1 MRFQHKLGPLK
12 VLNQHLVQ
20 YPTPINLSYAY
31 NFGSLAGIVLFS
43 QIITGI
49 LLAMHYT
56 AHVDLAFN
64 SVVHLMNDV
73 PSGMILRYGHANGAS
88 LFFVVVYIHILR
100 GVYYSSGNQPR
111 EMVWI
116 TGVVILLAMVVTAF
130 IGYFHSQKWISND
143 AIIFLVDFN
152 PEKLFIWTKNLIID
166 ACAPLARELREI
178 NEVYFPALANPFN
191 SFNSFKLIIMDINHI
206 DYLSI
211 WSVSEKNTRS
221 VFFLACDAC
230 YAALPGP
237 IILNTKNHNKINIT
251 PVKSY
256 YNLHLI
262 STQLNIQKE
271 NKQKAGVY
279 IVMNNINGNFYVGSA
294 SSNRINTRFRNHCI
308 HLKSS
313 NKPLLRAINKYGIQ
327 NFSFHI
333 VEYFNG
339 FVNKENLKLNHLKLL
354 ERESFFISYLK
365 PIYNILTYAGSSLGF
380 KHTDETPHKMQINYS
395 QERKNQIGN
404 LNKGKTLTKDVRD
417 QLKLKAKERFSD
429 VNFKTEFLLKN
440 KDNLFKGKN
449 VILCNAEGDILSRYT
464 SIQQVS
470 QVFSIN
476 RKTVRKYLKS
486 GKLFREL
493 GVLKIDN

>member
-31 NFGSLAGIVLFS
+31 NFGSLAGVVLFS

-130 IGYFHSQKWISND
+130 IGYTDSRKWISNN
-143 AIIFLVDFN
+143 AIILLLNFDSAKAL
-152 PEKLFIWTKNLIID
+152 LWTKTLMIAFTD
-166 ACAPLARELREI
+166 AF
-178 NEVYFPALANPFN
+178 NSFN
-191 SFNSFKLIIMDINHI
+191 SFNSFKFII
-206 DYLSI
+206 
-211 WSVSEKNTRS
+211 V
-221 VFFLACDAC
+221 DAGHMAILNLCC
-230 YAALPGP
+230 YVPLP
-237 IILNTKNHNKINIT
+237 IVLNTKNHNKIKIT

-262 STQLNIQKE
+262 PTQLNIQKE
-271 NKQKAGVY
+271 NQQKAGVY
-279 IVMNNINGNFYVGSA
+279 MVVNNINGNFYVGSA
-294 SSNRINTRFRNHCI
+294 ISNRINTRFRNHCI
-308 HLKSS
+308 NLSNT
-313 NKPLLRAINKYGIQ
+313 NKPLFRAINKYGIQ

-333 VEYFNG
+333 IEYFNG
-339 FVNKENLKLNHLKLL
+339 FVIKENLKLNHLKLL
-354 ERESFFISYLK
+354 ERESFFISHLK
-365 PIYNILTYAGSSLGF
+365 PIYNILTYARSSLGF
-380 KHTDETPHKMQINYS
+380 KHSEETRHKMKVNYS
-395 QERKNQIGN
+395 QERRNQIGS
-404 LNKGKTLTKDVRD
+404 LNKGKTFQKDVRD
-417 QLKLKAKERFSD
+417 KLRLKAIKRYAD
-429 VNFKTEFLLKN
+429 KNFKEQFLLKN
-440 KDNLFKGKN
+440 KNNLFKGKN
-449 VILCNAEGDILSRYT
+449 VVLCNIAGEILFKYE

-470 QVFSIN
+470 QVFSCN

-486 GKLFREL
+486 GKLFKNV
-493 GVLKIDN
+493 GILKVNTSKDKDKDKDKEKE